1 MPKNT
6 QRKSR
11 REIAKGGPNERPRLQ
26 KFIAEAGLCSRRKA
40 EEWITDGRVTV
51 NGERVELGRR
61 VDANADVVRINGK
74 RVNVRKG
81 NKVVL
86 VMNKPRGYAC
96 TNEDPHAD
104 LIVIDLLPKRYAGHR
119 LFCAGRLDKDSE
131 GLLILTD
138 DGSLAHRLTHP
149 STEVKKIYN
158 LKLSRPLD
166 LDHITLLEK
175 GKVVEGELLRIDK
188 IRTHK
193 SNKVPLGKVKVEMG
207 HGKKREIRRLFAA
220 FGYRVERLKRVRIGR
235 FSIRNLSRGQVREL
249 SPEEIDLLFAQE
261 PVNARTSWQSR

>member
-1 MPKNT
+1 MPNHP

-11 REIAKGGPNERPRLQ
+11 GEIPKGEPDEHPRLQ

-40 EEWITDGRVTV
+40 EGWIADGRVTV
-51 NGERVELGRR
+51 NGQRAELGQR
-61 VDANADVVRINGK
+61 VNANADVVRINGR
-74 RVNVRKG
+74 RVKARTG
-81 NKVVL
+81 GKVVL

-131 GLLILTD
+131 GLLVLTD

-149 STEVKKIYN
+149 SSEVKKIYS
-158 LKLSRPLD
+158 LKLSRPLESE
-166 LDHITLLEK
+166 HVPLLQK
-175 GKVVEGELLRIDK
+175 GKEVDGEFLRIDK
-188 IRTHK
+188 IRSHK
-193 SNKVPLGKVKVEMG
+193 SNKEFLRKVEVVMG
-207 HGKKREIRRLFAA
+207 HGKKREIRRLFAV

-235 FSIRNLSRGQVREL
+235 LSTRNLSRGQVREL
-249 SPEEIDLLFAQE
+249 SPEEIDLLFA
-261 PVNARTSWQSR
+261 

>member
-1 MPKNT
+1 MPNHP

-11 REIAKGGPNERPRLQ
+11 GEIPKGEPAERPRLQ

-40 EEWITDGRVTV
+40 EEWIANGRVTI
-51 NGERVELGRR
+51 NGEKAELGRR
-61 VDANADVVRINGK
+61 VNANADVVRINGR
-74 RVNVRKG
+74 RVKAPTSG
-81 NKVVL
+81 KVVL

-131 GLLILTD
+131 GLLVLTD

-149 STEVKKIYN
+149 SSEVKKIYS
-158 LKLSRPLD
+158 LKLSRPFEPE
-166 LDHITLLEK
+166 HVPLLQK
-175 GKVVEGELLRIDK
+175 GKEVDGEFLRIDK
-188 IRTHK
+188 IRSHK
-193 SNKVPLGKVKVEMG
+193 SNKESLRKVELEMG
-207 HGKKREIRRLFAA
+207 HGKKREIRRLFAV

-235 FSIRNLSRGQVREL
+235 FSTRNLSRGQVREL
-249 SPEEIDLLFAQE
+249 SPEEIDLLFA
-261 PVNARTSWQSR
+261 